1 MIHTKG
7 VSLCQQPE
15 EKKKKKDRDRDFE
28 VEPDLDEFHPSVKM
42 DMEQQ
47 GDRPV
52 RACRTQQGRN
62 FHHFYYMYFVIPV
75 KIQIKTSVFY
85 AFLN

>member
-1 MIHTKG
+1 MT
-7 VSLCQQPE
+7 SCRQPE

-28 VEPDLDEFHPSVKM
+28 VEPELEDFHPSVKV

-62 FHHFYYMYFVIPV
+62 VLPSTSFYLPEEQCTSLDFVGYVFCNICEDV
-75 KIQIKTSVFY
+75 K
-85 AFLN
+85 